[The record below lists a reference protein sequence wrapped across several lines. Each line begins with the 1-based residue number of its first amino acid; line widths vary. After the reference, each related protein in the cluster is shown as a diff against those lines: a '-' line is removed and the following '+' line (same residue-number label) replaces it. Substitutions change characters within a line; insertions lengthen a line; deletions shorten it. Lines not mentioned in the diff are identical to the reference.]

1 MKRWICMLIAL
12 SITLLASGCQSNH
25 TAADPVPKAQ
35 APAVSDQEET
45 LTAPQQE
52 IPELPADSAEMP
64 AEPEP
69 SETPEDA
76 EAQSDPEPP
85 ASTEEDRAELTAVL
99 DRIREEARVGVAG
112 SSLTAAQLA
121 AALLD
126 WGMETP
132 LTEEEIQ
139 DTAQSWYA
147 GLESPDQEEFQMQLS
162 GVDGAVKQLL
172 EANGADLLDSA
183 GCTESAYPW
192 NDAARTAAEA
202 VTAAILTEE

>member
-12 SITLLASGCQSNH
+12 SFTLLASGCQSNY
-25 TAADPVPKAQ
+25 TAADPVPEAQ

-52 IPELPADSAEMP
+52 VPELPADSAETP

-132 LTEEEIQ
+132 LTEEEMEIIKSL
-139 DTAQSWYA
+139 DKNNRLIKGHVFLWEGAKDWHD
-147 GLESPDQEEFQMQLS
+147 LWDED
-162 GVDGAVKQLL
+162 GVIVK
-172 EANGADLLDSA
+172 
-183 GCTESAYPW
+183 
-192 NDAARTAAEA
+192 
-202 VTAAILTEE
+202 